1 MTSFLMGTV
10 AMGCAIA
17 GLFFLRFWKETKDRL
32 FLSFTL
38 AFFMLTINRTLLG
51 FTSYANETTP
61 ELYLLRLSAFLI
73 ILFGILDKNLHK
85 G

>member
-1 MTSFLMGTV
+1 MTSFIMGTI
-10 AMGCAIA
+10 AMGCAVA

-38 AFFMLTINRTLLG
+38 AFFMLAINRTLLG
-51 FTSYANETTP
+51 FTPYANETTP
-61 ELYLLRLSAFLI
+61 DLYLLRLSAFLL

>member
-1 MTSFLMGTV
+1 MGTV

-38 AFFMLTINRTLLG
+38 AFFHVGQSI
-51 FTSYANETTP
+51 
-61 ELYLLRLSAFLI
+61 ELYLALLLCE
-73 ILFGILDKNLHK
+73 
-85 G
+85 

>member
-1 MTSFLMGTV
+1 MGTV

-51 FTSYANETTP
+51 FTPYTNETTP
-61 ELYLLRLSAFLI
+61 DLYLLRLSAFLI

-85 G
+85 E

>member
-51 FTSYANETTP
+51 FTPYANETTP
-61 ELYLLRLSAFLI
+61 DLYLLRLSAFLI